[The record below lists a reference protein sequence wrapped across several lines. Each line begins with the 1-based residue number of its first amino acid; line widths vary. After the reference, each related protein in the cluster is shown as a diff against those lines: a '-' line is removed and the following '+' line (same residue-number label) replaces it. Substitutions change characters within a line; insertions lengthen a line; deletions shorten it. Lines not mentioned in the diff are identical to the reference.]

1 MSNNNN
7 SRQRSG
13 EGSVPMDW
21 QPTANKDQIAHW
33 LDQCRRTAA
42 NDIFQQAMRGDLV
55 ELREGDESMSL
66 DDLTHIGHLL
76 QSNGIECILTYH
88 GGQAVLLAQRREKQC

>member
-1 MSNNNN
+1 MSNNNA
-7 SRQRSG
+7 SRS
-13 EGSVPMDW
+13 EGTMPMAW

-33 LDQCRRTAA
+33 MDQYRRTAA
-42 NDIFQQAMRGDLV
+42 NDIYNQAMRGGPV
-55 ELREGDESMSL
+55 ELCEGDHGTSL

-76 QSNGIECILTYH
+76 QSGGIECILTYH